1 MGRMSGSQNR
11 DREPEDVSVG
21 SESVA
26 AVMTGMGETGVVEF
40 EGNATASSVS
50 YQRGLQ

>member
-11 DREPEDVSVG
+11 DSEPEDVSVG

-40 EGNATASSVS
+40 EGNATTSSIS